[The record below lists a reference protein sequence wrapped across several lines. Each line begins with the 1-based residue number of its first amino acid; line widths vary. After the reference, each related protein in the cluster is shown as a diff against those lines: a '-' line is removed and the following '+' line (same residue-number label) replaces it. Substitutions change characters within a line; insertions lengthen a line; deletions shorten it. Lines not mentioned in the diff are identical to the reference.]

1 MTVGGKI
8 TRDSILYSWCVRR
21 EYFMYYESI
30 SKEMFRLVV
39 SRVNEKAEL
48 CIFAL
53 CFALYGKIFRAILRV
68 IVTSST
74 KIHNIKHLHNYED

>member
-21 EYFMYYESI
+21 EYFIYYESI

-53 CFALYGKIFRAILRV
+53 CFALYGKNF
-68 IVTSST
+68 SGHST
-74 KIHNIKHLHNYED
+74 GNSDKLNENPQYKALA